1 MSHYLT
7 CVGKETEELKKI
19 TKATLKSPSLVPGI
33 ELRTLHTHDLS
44 VSKCGVVQEIVSG
57 NRGDD

>member
-1 MSHYLT
+1 MSHLT

-19 TKATLKSPSLVPGI
+19 TKATLKSPSPVPGI
-33 ELRTLHTHDLS
+33 ELRTLYMHDLS
-44 VSKCGVVQEIVSG
+44 VPKCGVVQEMVSG